1 MKGAAL
7 GGAVT
12 LTLGLFL
19 GSAFTKDRE
28 NRLDPSAYKKCMDEA
43 NGITSEMHGC
53 LADEL
58 ARQDKMLND
67 AYKTAMDSMVND
79 AEKIRLRDAEREW
92 IKRTAVKCN
101 AAGKESAGGSAEPLM
116 IDDCY
121 IQETEARTLD
131 LREIARKRR

>member
-1 MKGAAL
+1 M
-7 GGAVT
+7 
-12 LTLGLFL
+12 
-19 GSAFTKDRE
+19 R
-28 NRLDPSAYKKCMDEA
+28 
-43 NGITSEMHGC
+43 GC

-67 AYKTAMDSMVND
+67 AYKAAMASMVNN

-101 AAGKESAGGSAEPLM
+101 AAGKDSAGGSAEPLM

-131 LREIARKRR
+131 LREIAQKRR